1 METIE
6 RDKLKGMALLRYMIE
21 NKKKMEAEA
30 VEEYKN
36 SKEMHE
42 AFDRLA
48 IKKKEGLKNQIRQK

>member
-21 NKKKMEAEA
+21 NKKKMEEDA

-36 SKEMHE
+36 SEKMQAVVRELR
-42 AFDRLA
+42 ANNQR
-48 IKKKEGLKNQIRQK
+48 KKTFRQ

>member
-48 IKKKEGLKNQIRQK
+48 IKKKERLKNQIRQK

>member
-1 METIE
+1 METLE
-6 RDKLKGMALLRYMIE
+6 RDKLKGIALLRYMIE
-21 NKKKMEAEA
+21 NKKKMEEEA

-48 IKKKEGLKNQIRQK
+48 LKRKERLKNQIRQR

>member
-21 NKKKMEAEA
+21 NKKKMEEEA

-36 SKEMHE
+36 SEKMQAVVKELR
-42 AFDRLA
+42 ASNQR
-48 IKKKEGLKNQIRQK
+48 KKTFRQ

>member
-30 VEEYKN
+30 IEEYKN
-36 SKEMHE
+36 SKEMQAVVKE
-42 AFDRLA
+42 LRANNQRKKAF
-48 IKKKEGLKNQIRQK
+48 RQ

>member
-30 VEEYKN
+30 VEEYEN
-36 SKEMHE
+36 SKEMQAVVKE
-42 AFDRLA
+42 LRANNQRKKAF
-48 IKKKEGLKNQIRQK
+48 RQ